1 MKVYIKGQIIIF
13 DDDGKKLGSSVHY
26 AFDCKPTEDNFAS
39 DSNPYFPHENEDED
53 EETCTLDVLE
63 NRTPLPTPRVET
75 LVSAMMDGIGDN
87 FDLWE
92 LYASR
97 DMKESEVA

>member
-1 MKVYIKGQIIIF
+1 MKAYIKGQIIF
-13 DDDGKKLGSSVHY
+13 EQDGKKLGSKVDF

-39 DSNPYFPHENEDED
+39 VEDEDED

-63 NRTPLPTPRVET
+63 NRTPLPTQRVET
-75 LVSAMMDGIGDN
+75 LVSAMMDGIEDN

>member
-39 DSNPYFPHENEDED
+39 VEDED
-53 EETCTLDVLE
+53 EEEETCTLDVLE
-63 NRTPLPTPRVET
+63 NRTPLPTQRVET

>member
-13 DDDGKKLGSSVHY
+13 DDDGKKLGNSVHY
-26 AFDCKPTEDNFAS
+26 AFDCKPTEDDFAEISLMS
-39 DSNPYFPHENEDED
+39 DDSVGITF
-53 EETCTLDVLE
+53 EEPCTLDVLE

>member
-39 DSNPYFPHENEDED
+39 VEDED
-53 EETCTLDVLE
+53 EEEQTCTLDVLE
-63 NRTPLPTPRVET
+63 NRTPLPTQRVET

>member
-1 MKVYIKGQIIIF
+1 MKAYIKGQIIFF

-26 AFDCKPTEDNFAS
+26 AFDCKPTEDDFAS
-39 DSNPYFPHENEDED
+39 VEDED
-53 EETCTLDVLE
+53 EDEQTCTLDVLE
-63 NRTPLPTPRVET
+63 NRTPLPTQRVET

>member
-26 AFDCKPTEDNFAS
+26 AFDCKPTEDNFAEISLMS
-39 DSNPYFPHENEDED
+39 DDSV
-53 EETCTLDVLE
+53 EEPCTLDVLE
-63 NRTPLPTPRVET
+63 NRTPLPTQRVET

-97 DMKESEVA
+97 DMKEREVA